1 MITKDQLRTGEAKY
15 PENDMITQY
24 KNIMMNMLHLNFPLL
39 TEVELAAAIDNSISK
54 HFKDQVVTIENNYK
68 KTKIETTLT
77 KLTNYLADREPIFT
91 SAGVMFNRHTNKPNP
106 IYELIQG
113 FIDARKATK
122 KEMFKYPK
130 GSENFEKYNLMQLLY
145 KIDANGFYGVCGQY
159 SSMFYNVHVASAIT
173 TQGQSAISS
182 AALFF
187 ENFLA
192 NNVPMSSMEE
202 VIEFIYNVINEKR
215 YYKNYEVI
223 TNHASIEETF
233 FQILH
238 STGFGW
244 IPSEQEM
251 SIIWEILEKLPQ
263 DDLDRLFYKNNLYNF
278 IDNKPVQDITIY
290 ILQLLDEPF
299 MDPNEPPEKIKKE
312 INELRDLLKE
322 FVYYDKQIV
331 NRVAKM
337 KSLIRKVSII
347 QDTDSA
353 IVCYDGLYRYV
364 RNMCAGIPMKIKKMV
379 TDVDTM
385 NSKVSDLKVNELDP
399 NNPES
404 YDEEMEADR
413 EINPMII
420 TPQDGLRYSIINVF
434 TYCMSS
440 LVNSY
445 MQVYCANSNTNKNNS
460 NPCLMSLKT
469 EFLFKRLLITDA
481 KKHYASKIELQEGH
495 IVPEEKSLDIKGMDA
510 FVKST
515 SNPTTQEHLKKILY
529 DDILDSESIDIVRV
543 LKDINKVE
551 QEIFDSINAGEKK
564 YYKPAQ
570 VKAVSTYENPMRIQ
584 GIVASYAYNALHEEG
599 TEALDL
605 TTRNPIDIIKV
616 DINSKNIDKIRD
628 TFPEVYNKAIALL
641 KTKQYSDGIDT
652 IAIPIAEP
660 VPKWVIPFVSV
671 SEIINDSV
679 KGFPIE
685 SIGVKRGSDTNNTT
699 NIIHF

>member
-91 SAGVMFNRHTNKPNP
+91 SAGVIFNRHTNKPNP

-385 NSKVSDLKVNELDP
+385 KSKVSDLKVNELDP

-445 MQVYCANSNTNKNNS
+445 MQVYCANSNTDKNNS

-605 TTRNPIDIIKV
+605 TTRNPIDIVKV

-641 KTKQYSDGIDT
+641 KTKQYSDGIDA

-660 VPKWVIPFVSV
+660 VPKWIIPFVSV
-671 SEIINDSV
+671 AEIVNDSV

>member
-1 MITKDQLRTGEAKY
+1 MKLRDQLRTGEARY

-39 TEVELAAAIDNSISK
+39 TEVELAVVIDNSITK
-54 HFKDQVVTIENNYK
+54 HFKDQAVTIENNYK

-77 KLTNYLADREPIFT
+77 RLTDYLADREPIFT
-91 SAGVMFNRHTNKPNP
+91 SVGVMFNRHTNKPNP

-113 FIDARKATK
+113 FIDARTATK

-215 YYKNYEVI
+215 YYRNYEVI

-244 IPSEQEM
+244 VPSEQEM
-251 SIIWEILEKLPQ
+251 NIIWEILEKLPQ

-385 NSKVSDLKVNELDP
+385 KSKISDLKVNELDP
-399 NNPES
+399 NNPEA

-420 TPQDGLRYSIINVF
+420 TPQDGLRYSIINIF

-445 MQVYCANSNTNKNNS
+445 MQVYCSNSNTNKNNT

-605 TTRNPIDIIKV
+605 TTRNPIDIVKV

-641 KTKQYSDGIDT
+641 KTKQYSDGIDA

-660 VPKWVIPFVSV
+660 VPKWIIPFVSV
-671 SEIINDSV
+671 AEIVNDSV

-699 NIIHF
+699 KIIHF